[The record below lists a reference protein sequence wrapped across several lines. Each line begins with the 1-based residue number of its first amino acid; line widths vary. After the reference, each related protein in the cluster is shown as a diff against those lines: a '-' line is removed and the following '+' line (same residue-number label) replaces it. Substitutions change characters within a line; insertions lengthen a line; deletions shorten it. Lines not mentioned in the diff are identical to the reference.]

1 MLVQSLPA
9 DTPHWPAAV
18 VTALP
23 DLTALSQSLRQ
34 LTGFDSHDGTDYF
47 PSISQAHL
55 HAIRLAQARIGMS
68 SAINRQRLVAYTSE
82 MAHGSVAVAFELAGY
97 DSAALRQIA
106 TDGAGRL
113 RCDLLQA
120 AIRADREAGLE
131 PFLICAA
138 AGNSENGTVDALG
151 RLAAIAR
158 DEGLWL
164 HLDASYG
171 ALARLASDLAP
182 LLAGM
187 ELADTLTFDLY
198 RWGLQPYATAIL
210 LGRATSALPTARQH
224 GYDVG
229 AQFATG
235 LRALAQWQQQ
245 APNPARLGRDISRCC
260 ALARRLGMAVQQQP
274 VLELLL
280 PVTLNVVC
288 LRYLGDHPD
297 AINQAIV
304 ASLQNNHF
312 GISSCR
318 VQRQQAIRV
327 VVQDASQTP
336 EQIEHLL
343 TALLAAGQ
351 QQRRQRAG
359 ASARTLTA

>member
-1 MLVQSLPA
+1 MLAQTLSA
-9 DTPHWPAAV
+9 ETPRWPAAV

-23 DLTALSQSLRQ
+23 DLTALGGSLRR
-34 LTGFDSHDGTDYF
+34 LTGFDHHGSTDYF

-55 HAIRLAQARIGMS
+55 HAIGLAQARIARCA
-68 SAINRQRLVAYTSE
+68 AINRQRLVAYTSD

-113 RCDLLQA
+113 RCDLLQT

-138 AGNSENGTVDALG
+138 AGNSENGTIDALG

-171 ALARLASDLAP
+171 ALARLAGDLAP

-187 ELADTLTFDLY
+187 ELADTLAFDLY

-210 LGRATSALPTARQH
+210 LGREITAPSAAAPSSVDA
-224 GYDVG
+224 G
-229 AQFATG
+229 AQLAIG
-235 LRALAQWQQQ
+235 LRALVQWQQQ
-245 APNPARLGRDISRCC
+245 APAPARLGRDISRCC

-274 VLELLL
+274 ALELLL

-288 LRYLGDHPD
+288 LRYLGDQPD

-304 ASLQNNHF
+304 ALLQNSRF

-318 VQRQQAIRV
+318 VRRQQAIRV

-336 EQIEHLL
+336 EQIEHLVA
-343 TALLAAGQ
+343 ALLAAGQ
-351 QQRRQRAG
+351 QQRRQRVA
-359 ASARTLTA
+359 ASPRTLTA